1 MFSLQILTSLAN
13 NSLEVYNLPPPASSK
28 APAVEPIK
36 LLTLDLPGHRSD
48 VRCLAVSSDDQ
59 LIASASHGTL
69 KLWNVKT
76 TKCVRTMDC
85 GYAICCSFLPGDR
98 HVSLVLWR
106 RDSPSTV
113 SAKLI
118 VKSTDRGRYQVR
130 RTPPLRSV
138 VLLPPRDFPRPHRPA
153 VVSPRP
159 SRQARPRDRF
169 GRQGRQVLG
178 L

>member
-1 MFSLQILTSLAN
+1 M
-13 NSLEVYNLPPPASSK
+13 YNLPPPASSK

-98 HVSLVLWR
+98 HVSLNLC
-106 RDSPSTV
+106 
-113 SAKLI
+113 AA
-118 VKSTDRGRYQVR
+118 
-130 RTPPLRSV
+130 
-138 VLLPPRDFPRPHRPA
+138 VLLYCLYGADHHIHRSWLVPNLASFSSTICLPLPSSRLSPPTLARSGLSTSVPTSE
-153 VVSPRP
+153 VS
-159 SRQARPRDRF
+159 
-169 GRQGRQVLG
+169 
-178 L
+178 